1 MMMRGMR
8 MRNKVRKMMGRSIS
22 MIMAT
27 ITKVIKVIKNLS
39 LVVTAITIVMA
50 ISIKISLSLPKN
62 RYSKIHGL
70 LSVNLW
76 VNLHL
81 SLKRR
86 KGWNN

>member
-8 MRNKVRKMMGRSIS
+8 MRNKVRKMMDRSIS
-22 MIMAT
+22 MIMVT
-27 ITKVIKVIKNLS
+27 ITKVIKDIKNPS

-50 ISIKISLSLPKN
+50 TSINISLSLPKN
-62 RYSKIHGL
+62 RHLKIHGL

-86 KGWNN
+86 KD